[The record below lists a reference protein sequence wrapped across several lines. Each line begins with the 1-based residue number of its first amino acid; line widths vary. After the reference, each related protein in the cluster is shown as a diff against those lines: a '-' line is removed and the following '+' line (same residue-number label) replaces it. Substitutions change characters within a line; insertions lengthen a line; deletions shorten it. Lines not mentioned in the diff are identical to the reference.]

1 MRQFIKKY
9 PYVLWVLYL
18 PVYLVL
24 FFIVEQ
30 VITIRLL
37 GLLLQGG
44 RLDSLLPGVCGL
56 LCHVVPAGDRD
67 GSVSSVEGPEG
78 VPAVYVFRLI
88 GLTVSLL
95 ICLVF
100 PNGQDLRP
108 TALGNDIFSQ
118 IMRLIYAADTNTN
131 VLPSMHVVGTC
142 AVIAAWYHT
151 EVQHKW
157 VLPAI
162 LILGLLINVSTVLV
176 KQHSFLDII
185 AGVVLSAVVYVIS
198 YRLLPVPE
206 LERIHR

>member
-30 VITIRLL
+30 VITTDYWVSYCKVDDWIPFCPAFVVFYVMWYPLAIGTGMYLL
-37 GLLLQGG
+37 WKDPKVFQ
-44 RLDSLLPGVCGL
+44 RYMYF
-56 LCHVVPAGDRD
+56 
-67 GSVSSVEGPEG
+67 VS
-78 VPAVYVFRLI
+78 I

-108 TALGNDIFSQ
+108 TALGNDIFSR

-142 AVIAAWYHT
+142 AAIAAWYHT

-157 VLPAI
+157 VRPAI
-162 LILGLLINVSTVLV
+162 LLLGLLINVSTVLV